1 VDTTTKILFGVGA
14 VLAVLVGVAV
24 YVLVTAAYGQG
35 LTATTSVVVA
45 RVDIPERTLF
55 TASNVPDLL
64 ATRQLPSEAVPL
76 GALRGVVDAV
86 GKATLQPLLAGEI
99 VMNTPDRLASGEGF
113 TARPSAAIPRDK
125 VALAIT
131 AGESVSVA
139 GALLPGDRVDIIATW
154 TAPGEETIAQT
165 IFPDVRV
172 FAVGPW
178 QGSNRGRSASAAVAG
193 AVSPSPPPP
202 ATTVTLLLDN
212 QQAVIT
218 QYLLQTGGHIALALR
233 RFDQGI
239 DIPTEPVTAEAL
251 TRRVLGAPPGGAA
264 TSLPPTSVP
273 SPTAAP

>member
-14 VLAVLVGVAV
+14 GLAVLVGIAI
-24 YVLVTAAYGQG
+24 YFLVTAAYGQG

-45 RVDIPERTLF
+45 REDIPERTLF

-64 ATRQLPSEAVPL
+64 ATRQLPSDVVPP

-154 TAPGEETIAQT
+154 TAPGDETIAQT

-178 QGSNRGRSASAAVAG
+178 QGGNRARGTAAVAG
-193 AVSPSPPPP
+193 GGAASPSTP

-212 QQAVIT
+212 QQAVVT

-251 TRRVLGAPPGGAA
+251 TRRVLGAPPGSGP
-264 TSLPPTSVP
+264 TSAPPTAVP
-273 SPTAAP
+273 SPTPAR